1 MNPSKTKN
9 DRQSAPMV
17 RPSFSMIFET
27 ENLATVELEN
37 IYQSLSSLASQHLSP
52 SQANEFLIIDSGDT
66 PAQVLEELQSSYP
79 WITIHH
85 APDISYYEAKMLG
98 ASLAT
103 GEIVV
108 FCDSDCT
115 YVSNWL
121 HDLLI
126 VFQEKPEANI
136 VAGETSTPIRNL
148 YEFAIAIHYFFPR
161 FSNRETPFETQGYF
175 LNNVAF
181 RRNFLLEHPIPTH
194 LPLFRG
200 NCHIHCYHLCHLQGE
215 TIWQHPQAKAEHEP
229 PTRSFTFWR
238 YLLMGSDHV
247 ICETLKLQ
255 LNDAQSLQP
264 GLQGTVNLP
273 LANIS
278 TFLLQSF
285 RRRHSVHKLVGL
297 LKADARRYLLFP
309 LVFPI
314 IACFELLYTIGA
326 VVTHFSPYWLLQQYQ
341 RDQKHEFHRVN
352 DLSIGSN

>member
-1 MNPSKTKN
+1 MNTFETQSEQQFPSI
-9 DRQSAPMV
+9 A

-37 IYQSLSSLASQHLSP
+37 IYQSLASLAAQHLPP

-79 WITIHH
+79 WITIHR

-121 HDLLI
+121 EDLLT
-126 VFQEKPEANI
+126 VFQEKSEANI
-136 VAGETSTPIRNL
+136 VAGETSTPIRNI
-148 YEFAIAIHYFFPR
+148 YELAIAIHYFFPR

-181 RRNFLLEHPIPTH
+181 RRKFLLEHPIPTH

-200 NCHIHCYHLCHLQGE
+200 NCYIHCYNLCHLQGE
-215 TIWQHPQAKAEHEP
+215 IIWRHPRAKAEHEP
-229 PTRSFTFWR
+229 PTRAFTFWR
-238 YLLMGSDHV
+238 YLLMGSDHA

-255 LNDAQSLQP
+255 LNHAHSPQL
-264 GLQGTVNLP
+264 GLQETLNLS
-273 LANIS
+273 LSNLS
-278 TFLLQSF
+278 TFLLNSF
-285 RRRHSVHKLVGL
+285 RRRHSIHKLASL
-297 LKADARRYLLFP
+297 LKADARRYFLFP

-314 IACFELLYTIGA
+314 IVWFEFLYMIGA
-326 VVTHFSPYWLLQQYQ
+326 VITHFKPYWLLQQYQ
-341 RDQKHEFHRVN
+341 RNQKHEFYGVT
-352 DLSIGSN
+352 DLSNWA